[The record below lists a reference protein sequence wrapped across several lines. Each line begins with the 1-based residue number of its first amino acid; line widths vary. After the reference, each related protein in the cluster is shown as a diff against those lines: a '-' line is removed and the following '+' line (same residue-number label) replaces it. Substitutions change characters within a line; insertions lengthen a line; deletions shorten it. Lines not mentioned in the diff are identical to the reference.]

1 MNLYKYTLTA
11 LAALILAF
19 APIRAEIA
27 EGTEN
32 TFNQLLTEKLTL
44 EKEYGVKSLE
54 CFPFIKKIGFTQD
67 QIPLIENCLAGTRS
81 LIKALAQVPKA
92 DVRKIGISDRF
103 LRTGGFHTVLVP
115 WNASTEKMVQFLEQH
130 QSDAEKKQFLEKIH
144 ALKRAISKK
153 ITVRQLYCSMRISNE
168 QCHAGYQNL
177 SEIKSEN
184 SLKKMKWREI
194 VITESHVSQKD
205 PYILALGFDNSPK
218 EMLSHLQQDV
228 EQIWAVRKKGYEEIE
243 AKYGQAFKE
252 RLQSENFFCAPD
264 LSPEECQQGALNLF
278 QASEQDVLQE
288 KFWGRVNVV
297 RFNTLIEDDF
307 NVTLRYDLPVKEIIQ
322 HFSQKPSRQEATK
335 NTIMAEKQEGRS
347 KNNHAGLRGVCDL
360 DGLGSALCAKAF
372 QSFIDFLKKNRD
384 YRVAQPWANLMFVDG
399 RQLARVNFALNS
411 SSRDTYIY
419 VDANTNLGDLETYL
433 GKFESQKDGE
443 K

>member
-1 MNLYKYTLTA
+1 MNLFKLTLTVLTA
-11 LAALILAF
+11 FLLAF
-19 APIRAEIA
+19 APPRAGIA

-32 TFNQLLTEKLTL
+32 IFNQLLTEKMTL

-67 QIPLIENCLAGTRS
+67 QVPLIENCLAGART
-81 LIKALAQVPKA
+81 LTKALGKVPKT
-92 DVRKIGISDRF
+92 DVHNFGVSNRF
-103 LRTGGFHTVLVP
+103 LRTGGFQTVLVP
-115 WNASTEKMVQFLEQH
+115 WDASRNKMVQFLEQH
-130 QSDAEKKQFLEKIH
+130 QGDEERKQFLEKIH
-144 ALKRAISKK
+144 ALKRGISKK
-153 ITVRQLYCSMRISNE
+153 IIVSQLYCSMRISNE

-177 SEIKSEN
+177 AEIKP

-205 PYILALGFDNSPK
+205 PYILALGFDNSPQ
-218 EMLSHLQQDV
+218 EMLSHLQQDI
-228 EQIWAVRKKGYEEIE
+228 EKIWAVRKKGYEVIQT
-243 AKYGQAFKE
+243 KYGQAFKE
-252 RLQSENFFCAPD
+252 RLQLENFFCAPD
-264 LSPEECQQGALNLF
+264 LSLEECQQGALNFF

-297 RFNTLIEDDF
+297 RFNTIIEDDF
-307 NVTLRYDLPVKEIIQ
+307 NVTLRYDLSAREIIR
-322 HFSQKPSRQEATK
+322 HFSQKPARQEATK

-372 QSFIDFLKKNRD
+372 QNFIDFLKQNRE
-384 YRVAQPWANLMFVDG
+384 YRVTQPRANLMFVDG

-419 VDANTNLGDLETYL
+419 VDANTSLEDLEIYL
-433 GKFESQKDGE
+433 GNFENQKDGE